1 MKNIFIIIISLLFCF
16 SFFAYAQNNTAGAE
30 RIGLTAYVPQPI
42 EGMPDIAVSNLENKL
57 SQIITANGFSG
68 DYNQRFILTANISVL
83 TKDITPTAPPQHAY
97 TLAITLYIGDGVSG
111 ILFASTSTTAK
122 GVGET
127 ETKAYINALKN
138 LKTTSPEYQ
147 SFIETGKNKIIAYYN
162 ANCDFIIKEA
172 AVLASTHSFEAA
184 IARLA
189 SIPTASE
196 ECYFK
201 AMDAIISVYQKY
213 IDRDCQMK
221 LQQAT
226 ALWNASQDYESALQA
241 GKVLASIE
249 PDAECFKDVKLL
261 FNKIETS
268 IKQRDEREWKYILK
282 TQMQES
288 ERIEAIRA
296 IGVAYG
302 THQPNVVY
310 NIRSWW

>member
-1 MKNIFIIIISLLFCF
+1 MKNIFIIISLLFCF
-16 SFFAYAQNNTAGAE
+16 TFIANAQNKTSGTE
-30 RIGLTAYVPQPI
+30 RIVLTAYVQQSI
-42 EGMPDIAVSNLENKL
+42 EGLPEIAVENLQNKL
-57 SQIITANGFSG
+57 SQIITASGFSG
-68 DYNQRFILTANISVL
+68 GNNQRFILTANISVL

-97 TLAITLYIGDGVSG
+97 TLAITLYIGDGISG
-111 ILFASTSTTAK
+111 VLFASTSTTVK

-138 LKTTSPEYQ
+138 LQTQSPSYQ
-147 SFIETGKNKIIAYYN
+147 SFVENGKNKIIAYYN

-172 AVLASTHSFEAA
+172 SVLASTNNFEAA
-184 IARLA
+184 IAQLA
-189 SIPTASE
+189 TIPNASE

-201 AMDAIISVYQKY
+201 AMDAIIPIYQKY

-226 ALWNASQDYESALQA
+226 ALWSASQDYESALQA
-241 GKVLASIE
+241 GLVLASVD
-249 PDAECFKDVKLL
+249 PDATCFKDVKSL
-261 FNKIETS
+261 FNKIESS

-282 TQMQES
+282 TQLQES

-302 THQPNVVY
+302 THQSNVVY
-310 NIRSWW
+310 NIRGWW